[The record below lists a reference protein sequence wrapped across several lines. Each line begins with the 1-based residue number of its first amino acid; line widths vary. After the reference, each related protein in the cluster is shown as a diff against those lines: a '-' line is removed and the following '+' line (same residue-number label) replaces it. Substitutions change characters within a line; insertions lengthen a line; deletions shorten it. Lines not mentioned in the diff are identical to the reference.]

1 MKKRDKKK
9 KENIKAKNITKNNA
23 TKPLRI
29 TRKMRRELKN
39 AVNPLEEL
47 LIIKQYFPKL
57 TNWIDNL
64 TDTRHQSYIT
74 YDFKICLLTQIL
86 AFCSSYQSMNK
97 IGRDFNSD
105 IVIENINNILKTN
118 YIELPHKD
126 TLINVIS
133 EIKFKELENIQT
145 NIIKTLIRSKML
157 DKYRFNGIF
166 HIVIDGTNLYSTKV
180 NLGEQAIT
188 KVYNKGEDNE
198 YTLYSYYALEAKLVC
213 GNMTFSLATEFVEN
227 ETYTDKDGN
236 TYRKFDKQDCELKAA
251 YRLLDKIKK
260 RFPKLPIIIGGDA
273 LYLGRPFLELC
284 DKHHFDY
291 IIRYKETDAP
301 SIKRN
306 FDEIKIIDKDYEYQN
321 EIIFGE
327 LKDKDFYT
335 VNVVRYDEEVVNEE
349 TGEVITTNFSYATS
363 LTLTSKNKE
372 DIVALGR
379 RRWKIEN
386 KGFKEQKSEIL
397 NIEHIYTKNCNG
409 TKNIYLIIQF
419 AHTLLNLLNYGDILI
434 ISLDTTKNEVSDLI
448 KKALTSTTLNLNL
461 NRKIQLR
468 FT

>member
-9 KENIKAKNITKNNA
+9 KESIKAKNITKNNA

>member
-1 MKKRDKKK
+1 M
-9 KENIKAKNITKNNA
+9 
-23 TKPLRI
+23 RI

-47 LIIKQYFPKL
+47 LIIIKQYFPKL

-64 TDTRHQSYIT
+64 TDTRHKSYIT
-74 YDFKICLLTQIL
+74 YDLKICLLTQIL

-105 IVIENINNILKTN
+105 IVIDNINNILKTN

-126 TLINVIS
+126 TLINIIS
-133 EIKFKELENIQT
+133 EIKFEELESIQT

-157 DKYRFNGIF
+157 DKYRFNGLF
-166 HIVIDGTNLYSTKV
+166 HIVIDGTGLYSTKV

-188 KVYNKGEDNE
+188 KVYNKGENDE
-198 YTLYSYYALEAKLVC
+198 YTLYSYYALEAKIVC

-227 ETYTDKDGN
+227 ETYTDKYGN
-236 TYRKFDKQDCELKAA
+236 NYRKFDKQDCELKAA
-251 YRLLDKIKK
+251 YRLLNKIKK

-284 DKHHFDY
+284 DEHHFEY

-301 SIKRN
+301 TIKRN
-306 FDEIKIIDKDYEYQN
+306 FNEIKIVENNYEYQN
-321 EIIFGE
+321 EIIFGD
-327 LKDKDFYT
+327 LKNKNFYT
-335 VNVVRYDEEVVNEE
+335 VNVISYNEE
-349 TGEVITTNFSYATS
+349 SINKDTGEITITNFSYVTS
-363 LTLTSKNKE
+363 LKITSKIKAE
-372 DIVALGR
+372 IILLGR

-386 KGFKEQKSEIL
+386 KGFKEQKSDVL
-397 NIEHIYTKNCNG
+397 NITHIYTKNPQG
-409 TKNIYLIIQF
+409 TKNIYLLIQF

-434 ISLDTTKNEVSDLI
+434 IGLNTTKNEVSSLI
-448 KKALTSTTLNLNL
+448 QKALTSITQNLNL

-468 FT
+468 LT

>member
-1 MKKRDKKK
+1 MKK
-9 KENIKAKNITKNNA
+9 
-23 TKPLRI
+23 RI

-47 LIIKQYFPKL
+47 LIIIKQYFPKL
-57 TNWIDNL
+57 TKWIDNL
-64 TDTRHQSYIT
+64 TDTRHQSYVT

-105 IVIENINNILKTN
+105 IVIQNINNILKTN

-133 EIKFKELENIQT
+133 EIKFEELEKIQT
-145 NIIKTLIRSKML
+145 KIINTLIRSKML
-157 DKYRFNGIF
+157 DKYRFNGMF
-166 HIVIDGTNLYSTKV
+166 HIVIDGTGLYSTRV

-188 KVYNKGEDNE
+188 KILNKDTDNE
-198 YTLYSYYALEAKLVC
+198 YILYSYYALEAKLVC
-213 GNMTFSLATEFVEN
+213 GNMTFSFATEFVEN

-301 SIKRN
+301 TIKRN
-306 FDEIKIIDKDYEYQN
+306 FEEIKIIEGHYEYQN

-327 LKDKDFYT
+327 LKNKDFYT
-335 VNVVRYDEEVVNEE
+335 LNVISFDEELIDEE
-349 TGEVITTNFSYATS
+349 TGEVTTTNFSYVTS
-363 LTLTSKNKE
+363 LLVNSKNKE
-372 DIVALGR
+372 DIINLGR

-386 KGFKEQKSEIL
+386 KGFKEQKSDVL
-397 NIEHIYTKNCNG
+397 NIKHIYTKNCNG
-409 TKNIYLIIQF
+409 TKNLYLIIQF
-419 AHTLLNLLNYGDILI
+419 AHTLLNLLNYGNILI
-434 ISLDTTKNEVSDLI
+434 AGLNTTKNEVSDLI
-448 KKALTSTTLNLNL
+448 QKALTSTTLNLNL
-461 NRKIQLR
+461 NRQIQLR
-468 FT
+468 LP

>member
-1 MKKRDKKK
+1 MKQ
-9 KENIKAKNITKNNA
+9 
-23 TKPLRI
+23 RI
-29 TRKMRRELKN
+29 TRKMRRELKQ

-47 LIIKQYFPKL
+47 LIIIKQYFPKL
-57 TNWIDNL
+57 TSWIDRL

-74 YDFKICLLTQIL
+74 YDIKVCLLTQIL

-105 IVIENINNILKTN
+105 IVINNINHILKTN

-133 EIKFKELENIQT
+133 EIKFEELEQIQT

-157 DKYRFNGIF
+157 DKYRFNGFF
-166 HIVIDGTNLYSTKV
+166 HVVIDGTGLYSTRV

-188 KVYNKGEDNE
+188 KVYNKDQENE
-198 YTLYSYYALEAKLVC
+198 FTLYSYYALEAKLVC

-227 ETYTDKDGN
+227 ETYTDEAGN
-236 TYRKFDKQDCELKAA
+236 TCRRFDKQDCELKAA
-251 YRLLDKIKK
+251 YRLLKKIKK

-284 DKHHFDY
+284 DELKFDY

-306 FDEIKIIDKDYEYQN
+306 FDEIKISENNYEYQN
-321 EIIFGE
+321 EIIFGD
-327 LKDKDFYT
+327 LKDNKFYT
-335 VNVVRYDEEVVNEE
+335 LNVINYDEETINEE
-349 TGEVITTNFSYATS
+349 TGEIITKNFSYVTS
-363 LTLTSKNKE
+363 LKITSKNKE
-372 DIVALGR
+372 EIVLLGR

-386 KGFKEQKSEIL
+386 KGFKEQKSDVL
-397 NIEHIYTKNCNG
+397 NITHIYTKNCNG

-419 AHTLLNLLNYGDILI
+419 AHTILNLLNYGNVLI
-434 ISLDTTKNEVSDLI
+434 IGLNTTKNEVSDLI
-448 KKALTSTTLNLNL
+448 RQALTSTIQSLNLIRL
-461 NRKIQLR
+461 IQLR
-468 FT
+468 LP

>member
-1 MKKRDKKK
+1 MKK
-9 KENIKAKNITKNNA
+9 
-23 TKPLRI
+23 RI

-47 LIIKQYFPKL
+47 LIIMKQYFPKL

-64 TDTRHQSYIT
+64 TDTRHQSYVT

-105 IVIENINNILKTN
+105 IVINNINNILKTN

-133 EIKFKELENIQT
+133 EIKFEELEKIQT
-145 NIIKTLIRSKML
+145 KIIKTLIRSKML
-157 DKYRFNGIF
+157 DKYRFCGLF
-166 HIVIDGTNLYSTKV
+166 HIVIDGTGLYSTRV

-188 KVYNKGEDNE
+188 KVINKDTDNE
-198 YTLYSYYALEAKLVC
+198 YILYSYYALEAKLVC
-213 GNMTFSLATEFVEN
+213 GNMTFSFATEFVEN

-273 LYLGRPFLELC
+273 LYLGKPFLELC

-301 SIKRN
+301 TIKRN
-306 FDEIKIIDKDYEYQN
+306 FDEIKIVEGNYEYQN

-327 LKDKDFYT
+327 LKNKDFYT
-335 VNVVRYDEEVVNEE
+335 LNVISFDEESIDEE
-349 TGEVITTNFSYATS
+349 TGEVTTTNFSYVTS
-363 LTLTSKNKE
+363 LPINSKNKE
-372 DIVALGR
+372 DIINLGR

-386 KGFKEQKSEIL
+386 KGFKEQKSDVL
-397 NIEHIYTKNCNG
+397 NISHIYTKNCNG

-419 AHTLLNLLNYGDILI
+419 AHTLLNLLNYGNILI
-434 ISLDTTKNEVSDLI
+434 IGLNTTKNEVSDLI
-448 KKALTSTTLNLNL
+448 QKALTSTITNLNL
-461 NRKIQLR
+461 NRQIQLR
-468 FT
+468 LP

>member
-1 MKKRDKKK
+1 M
-9 KENIKAKNITKNNA
+9 
-23 TKPLRI
+23 RI
-29 TRKMRRELKN
+29 TRKMRRERKN

-47 LIIKQYFPKL
+47 LIIIKQYFPNL
-57 TNWIDNL
+57 TKWIDSL

-105 IVIENINNILKTN
+105 IVINNINNILKTN
-118 YIELPHKD
+118 YVELPHKD

-133 EIKFKELENIQT
+133 EIKYEELEKIQT
-145 NIIKTLIRSKML
+145 NIIRTLIRSKLL
-157 DKYRFNGIF
+157 DKYRFNGLF
-166 HIVIDGTNLYSTKV
+166 HIVIDGTGLYSTKV
-180 NLGEQAIT
+180 NLGEQAIS
-188 KVYNKGEDNE
+188 KVYNKGEENE
-198 YTLYSYYALEAKLVC
+198 LTLYSYYALEAKLIC

-227 ETYTDKDGN
+227 ETYTDELGN

-251 YRLLDKIKK
+251 YRLLDKIKN

-273 LYLGRPFLELC
+273 LYLGKPFLELC
-284 DKHHFDY
+284 DSLNFDY

-306 FDEIKIIDKDYEYQN
+306 FDEIKIKENNFEYQN

-327 LKDKDFYT
+327 LKDKNFYT
-335 VNVVRYDEEVVNEE
+335 VNVISYNEE
-349 TGEVITTNFSYATS
+349 LIDNETDEVTITNFSYVTS
-363 LTLTSKNKE
+363 LIVTSKNKE
-372 DIVALGR
+372 SIIALGR

-386 KGFKEQKSEIL
+386 KGFKEQKSDIL
-397 NIEHIYTKNCNG
+397 NITHIYTKNCQG

-419 AHTLLNLLNYGDILI
+419 AHTLLNLLNYGNILI
-434 ISLDTTKNEVSDLI
+434 IDLDTTKNEVSELI
-448 KKALTSTTLNLNL
+448 KKALTSRIINLNL

-468 FT
+468 LP